1 MRERFERQMKILNT
15 QLMAMGTAAE
25 QAIQSAITALQK
37 QDASAAENA
46 RRLEVE
52 LDGQERNIESLCLKL
67 IIEQQPVAGDLR
79 QISAALRMI
88 TDLERIGDQAA
99 DIAELAMR
107 LCGQTYIKPIT
118 HLPQMAQQAMKMVTG
133 SIDAFING
141 DLETARRVWEMDT
154 TVDNFFDTIKN
165 ELIALIRTDAA
176 NGEQA
181 VDLLMVAKYLERIGD
196 HAQNLAEWVVY
207 SLTGVHKGGKSQ

>member
-1 MRERFERQMKILNT
+1 MRERFEKQMQKLNN
-15 QLMAMGTAAE
+15 QLMTMGSTAE
-25 QAIQSAITALQK
+25 QAIRSAITALQK

-46 RRLEVE
+46 RRLEEE
-52 LDGQERNIESLCLKL
+52 LDGQERDIETLCLKL
-67 IIEQQPVAGDLR
+67 ILEQQPVAGDLR
-79 QISAALRMI
+79 QISSALRMI

-107 LCGQTYIKPIT
+107 LYGQTFIKPIT

-133 SIDAFING
+133 SIDAFITH
-141 DLETARRVWEMDT
+141 DLATAEAVWDMDT

-165 ELIALIRTDAA
+165 ELIALIRKDAS

-181 VDLLMVAKYLERIGD
+181 VDLLMIAKYLERIGD
-196 HAQNLAEWVVY
+196 HAQNLSEWVIY
-207 SLTGVHKGGKSQ
+207 SLTGTHKGGETQ